1 MSVESKVKRIREE
14 LESLRTNMD
23 SRLDDYPDEQ
33 ISLLACEEALHAA
46 IEGNYGV
53 GCVLLGPSGD
63 IVLKGHNQVFYPYF
77 RSDLHAEMVVMNIF
91 EDSYQELT
99 DMSGYVLHCTL
110 EPCPMCLARLIA
122 SRIGT
127 VKYITPDADG
137 GMIHQADQIPK
148 NFLRLAKNQSFI
160 QSKSSPDIQRLA
172 FEIFLV
178 NINELRGKLFERL
191 PV

>member
-1 MSVESKVKRIREE
+1 VNNKITKIKEE
-14 LESLRTNMD
+14 LELLQADIDT
-23 SRLDDYPDEQ
+23 RLDDYPDEQ
-33 ISLLACEEALHAA
+33 ISLYACEEALNAVM
-46 IEGNYGV
+46 EGNYGV
-53 GCVLLGPSGD
+53 GCVLFGPLGD

-77 RSDLHAEMVVMNIF
+77 RSDRHAEMVVMNIF
-91 EDSYQELT
+91 EDSHQELT

-110 EPCPMCLARLIA
+110 EPCPMCLARLIS

-127 VKYITPDADG
+127 VKYITPDVDG

-172 FEIFLV
+172 FEIFLI
-178 NINELRGKLFERL
+178 NIDELREKLFERL

>member
-1 MSVESKVKRIREE
+1 
-14 LESLRTNMD
+14 MD
-23 SRLDDYPDEQ
+23 SRLDEYPDEQ
-33 ISLLACEEALHAA
+33 ISLLACEEALHAVM
-46 IEGNYGV
+46 EGNYGV

-91 EDSYQELT
+91 EDSHQELT

-127 VKYITPDADG
+127 VKYITPDVDG

-178 NINELRGKLFERL
+178 NIDELREKLFERL

>member
-1 MSVESKVKRIREE
+1 VSVDSKLKRIQKK
-14 LESLRTNMD
+14 LESLRTNVD
-23 SRLDDYPDEQ
+23 SRLDEFPDEQ
-33 ISLLACEEALHAA
+33 ISLLACEEALHAVA
-46 IEGNYGV
+46 EGNYGV

-63 IVLKGHNQVFYPYF
+63 VVLKGHNQVFYPYF

-91 EDSYQELT
+91 EDNHRDLT

-127 VKYITPDADG
+127 VKYVTPDVDG

-148 NFLRLAKNQSFI
+148 NFLRLAKNQSFA
-160 QSKSSPDIQRLA
+160 QSNSSPDVQKLA

-178 NINELRGKLFERL
+178 NIDELRRKLFERL